1 MKEYRHLIGVVAGVV
16 VAFLLWSLF
25 DLVFMPVILGI
36 IVFVI
41 VVLFYGEITD
51 HDDDEDDWY

>member
-1 MKEYRHLIGVVAGVV
+1 MKEYRHLIGVVAGAV

-41 VVLFYGEITD
+41 VVLFFGEITD
-51 HDDDEDDWY
+51 HDDDEDEWY